1 MDVTRLSSSILLSSY
16 WKARRGTALG
26 LSSLISSKLLKK
38 MLMYSWMEEQSPAE
52 KIKIFL
58 EKNYEKYWKL
68 RNRFLDFKFFWGG
81 MPPSLQTALAVR
93 ALDDRRSCFVP
104 GSVRTVILCRQGQ
117 CGRSLEKRSKELE
130 IKCRFSFQIELFN
143 FLALNKEWLSR
154 RLYFTSGTRI
164 FSHPWFDQQPRGRW
178 CAYLARKVEN

>member
-1 MDVTRLSSSILLSSY
+1 MDLTRLSLGIGLSSY

-58 EKNYEKYWKL
+58 EKNYEKFWKL
-68 RNRFLDFKFFWGG
+68 RNRSLDFKFFCRG
-81 MPPSLQTALAVR
+81 MPPSLQTPLAVR

-104 GSVRTVILCRQGQ
+104 GSVRTVILCRPELSNAEGAW
-117 CGRSLEKRSKELE
+117 EKVK
-130 IKCRFSFQIELFN
+130 
-143 FLALNKEWLSR
+143 
-154 RLYFTSGTRI
+154 GTRDKMLDSHSKLNSLI
-164 FSHPWFDQQPRGRW
+164 FW
-178 CAYLARKVEN
+178 L

>member
-1 MDVTRLSSSILLSSY
+1 MRSPSERCGREGLKTKPRDYEEICERLFAPSPASEKQIEKLPFSY

-38 MLMYSWMEEQSPAE
+38 ILMYSWMEEQSPAE

-104 GSVRTVILCRQGQ
+104 GSVRTVILCRQG
-117 CGRSLEKRSKELE
+117 
-130 IKCRFSFQIELFN
+130 
-143 FLALNKEWLSR
+143 LSNVEGAWKKVK
-154 RLYFTSGTRI
+154 GT
-164 FSHPWFDQQPRGRW
+164 WD
-178 CAYLARKVEN
+178 KM